1 MNTAQNVESDKGFY
15 NRQNRTIHKA
25 RAQLCMELDDCR
37 ELAREIGGKASI
49 SSLTLRQRW
58 ELIEILKA
66 KGAKVKNPPLSS
78 VPVSPQG
85 NPQNPPDTGAC
96 SVKARE
102 KSGDVYPARLAYWN
116 ERFPRRR
123 PGFAS
128 NEQLAWIQALWELD
142 FNDGRAGTSNNGL
155 RGFIFRQTKNLEQ
168 GPVSDLA
175 FLRDGHVQAILMPLK
190 AKSKKSAKALNQKGK
205 GVR

>member
-1 MNTAQNVESDKGFY
+1 MMNTAQNVESDKGFY

-96 SVKARE
+96 SVEAQERPGE
-102 KSGDVYPARLAYWN
+102 VYPARLAYWN
-116 ERFPRRR
+116 KRFPRRR

-128 NEQLAWIQALWELD
+128 NEQLAWIQANWELD
-142 FNDGRAGTSNNGL
+142 FDDGRKGHGL
-155 RGFIFRQTKNLEQ
+155 RGFIWRQTRNLPQ
-168 GPVSDLA
+168 GPISDLT
-175 FLRDGHVQAILMPLK
+175 FLRDHQASAVITPLRKKAKKRQDLK
-190 AKSKKSAKALNQKGK
+190 AMGNKAT
-205 GVR
+205 